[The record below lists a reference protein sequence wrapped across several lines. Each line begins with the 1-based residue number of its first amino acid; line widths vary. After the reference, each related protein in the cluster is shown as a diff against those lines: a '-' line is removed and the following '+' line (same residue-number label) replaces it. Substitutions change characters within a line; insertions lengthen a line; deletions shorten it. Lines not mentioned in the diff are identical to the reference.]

1 MPMEIGLAL
10 LALFILWLVI
20 MVMSIVLSKLL
31 LIVHPLFGGERPK
44 IPDGASSIYYLAIAV
59 GFCMAAVAMLGSI
72 ILLDLPKELS
82 FLAIIVCIV
91 VWLAS
96 HKALGELER

>member
-1 MPMEIGLAL
+1 MEIGLAL

-59 GFCMAAVAMLGSI
+59 GF
-72 ILLDLPKELS
+72 
-82 FLAIIVCIV
+82 
-91 VWLAS
+91 
-96 HKALGELER
+96 